1 MGRLE
6 QVHVGM
12 RVIDSLGEDVGV
24 VDQIH
29 AGEGGPVTTHGREG
43 LPGGLARAV
52 GAAPNVHPQAAAR
65 MLRTGYVRVRRRGV
79 VPRHAYVAGDQ
90 IRRVAGNTAQLAVTG
105 TEMLT
110 S

>member
-1 MGRLE
+1 MSRLE

-12 RVIDSLGEDVGV
+12 RVLDSLGEDIGV

-29 AGEGGPVTTHGREG
+29 AGAGGPTTTHGREG

-52 GAAPNVHPQAAAR
+52 GSARSVHPLAATR

-79 VPRHAYVAGDQ
+79 VPGHAYVAGDQ
-90 IRRVAGNTAQLAVTG
+90 IRRVAGSTAQLAVTG